1 MCLWVGFVL
10 CQVFEFVLCEWGEGV
25 DDFLGVGFVCDC
37 VVGVVYFGF
46 ECVVYVGVYGVWD
59 DEVVDCDWLCL
70 SDAVDSC
77 YGLLVVGGCPWGFY
91 YEHVVGCVEGVS
103 VCCGCDADG
112 DVLVVGVGVEFVFV
126 GFGLL
131 GVLSADDFESSGFVC
146 DGLYYVAVVGGY
158 DDFVSLFVGVVDP
171 FYCLL

>member
-1 MCLWVGFVL
+1 M
-10 CQVFEFVLCEWGEGV
+10 LCEWGEGV

-59 DEVVDCDWLCL
+59 DEVVDCDGLCL

-77 YGLLVVGGCPWGFY
+77 YGLLVVGWCPWGFY

-112 DVLVVGVGVEFVFV
+112 DVHVVGVCVEFVFV

-131 GVLSADDFESSGFVC
+131 GVLSAYDFESSGFVC
-146 DGLYYVAVVGGY
+146 DGLYYVAVVGGD
-158 DDFVSLFVGVVDP
+158 DDFVSLFVGVLDP
-171 FYCLL
+171 FYCLLYFGVCCYFS

>member
-1 MCLWVGFVL
+1 M
-10 CQVFEFVLCEWGEGV
+10 LCEWGEGV

-59 DEVVDCDWLCL
+59 DEVVDCDGLGL

-77 YGLLVVGGCPWGFY
+77 YGLLVVGWCPWGFY

-131 GVLSADDFESSGFVC
+131 GVLSAYDFESSGFVC